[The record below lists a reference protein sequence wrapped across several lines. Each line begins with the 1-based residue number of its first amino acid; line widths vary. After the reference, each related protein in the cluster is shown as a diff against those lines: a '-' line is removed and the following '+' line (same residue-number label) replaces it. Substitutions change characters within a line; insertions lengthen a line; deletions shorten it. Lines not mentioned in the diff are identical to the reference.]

1 MSIPDS
7 SVQSVSRSFAL
18 LDALADAGGS
28 AGLAALAAATG
39 LAESTTHR
47 LLATLVGLGVVR
59 RLPDRGGYALGVRLV
74 RLGAAATPAL
84 GAAMRPILEELVDDL
99 GESANLAM
107 LVGDQ
112 AEYVAQAP
120 SRHAMRMF
128 TEVGRRVDLHCTG
141 VGKAMLSALDP
152 ERAAQLVAHAALPA
166 RTEHTLTDRRALLDA
181 VDLARE
187 RGYCLDEQEQE
198 LGVRCVAVP
207 IAGTDASSYAVSVS
221 GPLTRMT
228 EDLVERAVPALHTAA
243 ARIAAALA
251 LPGR

>member
-18 LDALADAGGS
+18 LDALAAAGGS
-28 AGLAALAAATG
+28 SGLAALAAATG

-59 RLPDRGGYALGVRLV
+59 RLPDRGGYALGARLV
-74 RLGAAATPAL
+74 PLGAAATPAL
-84 GAAMRPILEELVDDL
+84 GALTRPILEELVDDL

-107 LVGDQ
+107 LVGGQ
-112 AEYVAQAP
+112 AEYVAQVP

-141 VGKAMLSALDP
+141 VGKAMLSALEP
-152 ERAAQLVAHAALPA
+152 ERAADLVAREALPA
-166 RTEHTLTDRRALLDA
+166 RTVHTLTDRRALLDA
-181 VDLARE
+181 VALART
-187 RGYCLDEQEQE
+187 RGYCLDEEEQE

-207 IAGTDASSYAVSVS
+207 ITGTDASSYAVSVS

-228 EDLVERAVPALHTAA
+228 DELIERAVPRLRVAA
-243 ARIAAALA
+243 QSIADALA
-251 LPGR
+251 R